1 MEGCG
6 FLRVE
11 PLRRRERQ
19 LPSPACS
26 KAAIPLSATSSGGR
40 MSGFPSGRPENGP
53 TKILKSFGR
62 RRRTKV
68 LEERTRGGQA
78 SVYGDL
84 GF

>member
-1 MEGCG
+1 
-6 FLRVE
+6 
-11 PLRRRERQ
+11 
-19 LPSPACS
+19 
-26 KAAIPLSATSSGGR
+26 

-84 GF
+84 GFWLMREAARRSPRHVHRPASFRYRCAVCRFRGLQ